1 MARQATIAGQ
11 KPNVIVRARQFLQ
24 EVKTEMNK
32 VAWPSKDDVKSHTSV
47 VLFLLFVLAGV
58 IYVYDIVFLQV
69 VKLLLLLG

>member
-11 KPNVIVRARQFLQ
+11 KPNVVVRARQFLQ

-32 VAWPSKDDVKSHTSV
+32 VAWPSKNEVKSHTSV
-47 VLFLLFVLAGV
+47 VMFLLFVLAGI
-58 IYVYDIVFLQV
+58 IYVYDLVSLQV